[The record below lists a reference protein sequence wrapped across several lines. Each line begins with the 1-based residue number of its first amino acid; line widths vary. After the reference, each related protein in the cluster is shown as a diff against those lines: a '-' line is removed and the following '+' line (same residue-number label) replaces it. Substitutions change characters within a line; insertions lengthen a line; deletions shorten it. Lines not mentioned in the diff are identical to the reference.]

1 MVLFIYQN
9 MARPDSTTLLWPLL
23 VYGTAVVLLVS
34 GMLLLSYFLGEK
46 HKEPATGDV
55 YEGGV
60 IADGTARML
69 FPVHFYIIALF
80 FVIFDVQAVF
90 IFAWAVSVKTLGW
103 AGYISICAFI
113 GISACVMIYEWS
125 IGALEF
131 GPDTKKILAAY
142 HQKIKRKKNYD
153 VVDK

>member
-1 MVLFIYQN
+1 MTHN
-9 MARPDSTTLLWPLL
+9 ADLLWPFL
-23 VYGTAVVLLVS
+23 VYAGAVVLLVS
-34 GMLLLSYFLGEK
+34 AMLFISYFLGER
-46 HKEPATGDV
+46 HNEPATDDV

-90 IFAWAVSVKTLGW
+90 VFAWAVSVKTLGW
-103 AGYISICAFI
+103 PGYIAICTFT
-113 GISACVMIYEWS
+113 GISGCALLYAWS

-131 GPDTKKILAAY
+131 GPNSKKILAAY
-142 HQKIKRKKNYD
+142 HQKIKRKKNYE

>member
-1 MVLFIYQN
+1 MTHD
-9 MARPDSTTLLWPLL
+9 ADLLWPFL
-23 VYGTAVVLLVS
+23 VYAGAVVLLVS
-34 GMLLLSYFLGEK
+34 AMLFISYFLGER
-46 HKEPATGDV
+46 HNEPATDDI

-90 IFAWAVSVKTLGW
+90 VFAWAVSVKTLGW
-103 AGYISICAFI
+103 PGYIAICTFT
-113 GISACVMIYEWS
+113 GISGCELLYAWS

-131 GPDTKKILAAY
+131 GPNSKKILAAY
-142 HQKIKRKKNYD
+142 HQKIKREKNYE

>member
-1 MVLFIYQN
+1 MYLLIKK
-9 MARPDSTTLLWPLL
+9 MEHSESTTLLWPFL
-23 VYGTAVVLLVS
+23 VYGIAVVLLVS
-34 GMLLLSYFLGEK
+34 GMLLLSYFLGER
-46 HKEPATGDV
+46 HKEPATDDV

-90 IFAWAVSVKTLGW
+90 IFAWAISVKTLGW
-103 AGYISICAFI
+103 AGYISICIFI
-113 GISACVMIYEWS
+113 SISACVLIYEWS

-131 GPDTKKILAAY
+131 GPDSKKILAAY
-142 HQKIKRKKNYD
+142 HQKIKRTKNYD

>member
-1 MVLFIYQN
+1 MENHAADV
-9 MARPDSTTLLWPLL
+9 LLWPFL
-23 VYGTAVVLLVS
+23 VYAAAVVLLVS
-34 GMLLLSYFLGEK
+34 GMLFISYFLGER
-46 HKEPATGDV
+46 HKEHATNEV

-90 IFAWAVSVKTLGW
+90 VFAWAISVKTLGW
-103 AGYISICAFI
+103 PGYITICIFT
-113 GISACVMIYEWS
+113 GISGCVLLYEWS

-131 GPDTKKILAAY
+131 GPDSKKILAAY
-142 HQKIKRKKNYD
+142 HTKIKRTANYD

>member
-1 MVLFIYQN
+1 MDHHSGN
-9 MARPDSTTLLWPLL
+9 TLLWPFL
-23 VYGTAVVLLVS
+23 VYGIAVVALVS
-34 GMLLLSYFLGEK
+34 GMLLLSYFLGER
-46 HKEPATGDV
+46 HQEPATDDV

-69 FPVHFYIIALF
+69 FPVHFYIVALF

-103 AGYISICAFI
+103 AGYISICVFI
-113 GISACVMIYEWS
+113 SISACVLIYEWS

-131 GPDTKKILAAY
+131 GPGTKKILAAY
-142 HQKIKRKKNYD
+142 HQKIKRTKKYD

>member
-1 MVLFIYQN
+1 MEPH
-9 MARPDSTTLLWPLL
+9 AGTSLLWPFL
-23 VYGTAVVLLVS
+23 VYGIAVVILVS
-34 GMLLLSYFLGEK
+34 AMLFISYFLGER
-46 HKEPATGDV
+46 HKEPATNDV

-80 FVIFDVQAVF
+80 FIIFDVQAVF
-90 IFAWAVSVKTLGW
+90 IFAWAVAIKTLGW
-103 AGYISICAFI
+103 EGYTAICIFI
-113 GISACVMIYEWS
+113 GISVCLLIYEWS

-131 GPDTKKILAAY
+131 GPDSKKILAAY
-142 HQKIKRKKNYD
+142 HKKIKNTANYD

>member
-1 MVLFIYQN
+1 MEHQAGN
-9 MARPDSTTLLWPLL
+9 TLLWPFL
-23 VYGTAVVLLVS
+23 VYGIAVVALVS

-46 HKEPATGDV
+46 HREPSTDDV

-69 FPVHFYIIALF
+69 FPAHFYIIALF
-80 FVIFDVQAVF
+80 FVIFDVQAAF
-90 IFAWAVSVKTLGW
+90 IFAWAVSVKILGW
-103 AGYISICAFI
+103 EGYLAICVFV
-113 GISACVMIYEWS
+113 GISGTVLIYEWS
-125 IGALEF
+125 IGALDF

-142 HQKIKRKKNYD
+142 QKKIKRTKKYE

>member
-1 MVLFIYQN
+1 MTHN
-9 MARPDSTTLLWPLL
+9 ADLLWPFL
-23 VYGTAVVLLVS
+23 VYAGAVVLLVS
-34 GMLLLSYFLGEK
+34 AMLFISYFLGER
-46 HKEPATGDV
+46 HHEPATDDV

-90 IFAWAVSVKTLGW
+90 VFAWAVSVKTLGW
-103 AGYISICAFI
+103 PGYIAICSFT
-113 GISACVMIYEWS
+113 GISGCALLYAWS

-131 GPDTKKILAAY
+131 GTNSKKILAAY
-142 HQKIKRKKNYD
+142 NQKIKRKKNYE

>member
-1 MVLFIYQN
+1 VYLLIKKMEHSE
-9 MARPDSTTLLWPLL
+9 STTLLWPFL

-34 GMLLLSYFLGEK
+34 GMLLLSYFLGER
-46 HKEPATGDV
+46 HKEPATDDV

-90 IFAWAVSVKTLGW
+90 IFAWAISVKTLGW
-103 AGYISICAFI
+103 AGYISICIFI
-113 GISACVMIYEWS
+113 SISACVLIYEWS

-131 GPDTKKILAAY
+131 GPDSKKILAAY
-142 HQKIKRKKNYD
+142 YQKIKRTKNYD

>member
-1 MVLFIYQN
+1 MKHSEGN
-9 MARPDSTTLLWPLL
+9 TLLWPFL
-23 VYGTAVVLLVS
+23 VYGAAVIILVS
-34 GMLLLSYFLGEK
+34 GMLLLSYFLGER
-46 HKEPATGDV
+46 HQEPATKDV

-90 IFAWAVSVKTLGW
+90 IFAWAISVKTLGW
-103 AGYISICAFI
+103 AGYISICIFI
-113 GISACVMIYEWS
+113 SISACVLIYEWS
-125 IGALEF
+125 IGALNF
-131 GPDTKKILAAY
+131 GNDSKKILAAY
-142 HQKIKRKKNYD
+142 REKIKRTKNYD

>member
-1 MVLFIYQN
+1 MENQEAPV
-9 MARPDSTTLLWPLL
+9 LLWPFL
-23 VYGTAVVLLVS
+23 VYSGAVVLLVS
-34 GMLLLSYFLGEK
+34 VMLFISYFLGER
-46 HKEPATGDV
+46 HKYPETNDV

-90 IFAWAVSVKTLGW
+90 VFAWAISVKTLGW
-103 AGYISICAFI
+103 PGYFAICIFT
-113 GISACVMIYEWS
+113 GISGCVLLYAWS
-125 IGALEF
+125 IGALDF
-131 GPDTKKILAAY
+131 GPESKKILAAY
-142 HQKIKRKKNYD
+142 REKIKSRIEYD

>member
-1 MVLFIYQN
+1 MKNHADNV
-9 MARPDSTTLLWPLL
+9 LLWPFL
-23 VYGTAVVLLVS
+23 VYAAAVVLLVS
-34 GMLLLSYFLGEK
+34 GMLFISYFLGER

-80 FVIFDVQAVF
+80 FVIFDIQAVF
-90 IFAWAVSVKTLGW
+90 VFAWAVSVKTLGW
-103 AGYISICAFI
+103 PGYIAIVTFS
-113 GISACVMIYEWS
+113 GILGCVLLYEWS
-125 IGALEF
+125 IGALDF
-131 GPDTKKILAAY
+131 GPDSKKILAAY
-142 HQKIKRKKNYD
+142 RDKIKRTKNYD